1 MNEAIR
7 KKLLRLLALFNTPST
22 WRGLVVV
29 MTGVGVGLKPEHSEA
44 IMSGGLILAGIIAIW
59 LEP

>member
-1 MNEAIR
+1 MQE
-7 KKLLRLLALFNTPST
+7 LLRKRLLRIAALLGQPST

-29 MTGVGVGLKPEHSEA
+29 MTGVGVGLKPEQSEA
-44 IMSGGLILAGIIAIW
+44 IMSGGLIAAGLIAIF